1 MTAMTVDE
9 FVKKKVPPQFRE
21 IVAELRAL
29 MRKHAPQ
36 AEELIY
42 YGLPMYRLARPIA
55 WISPSKSGIT
65 MGFRAGRF
73 FDDRYGLL
81 KSASRHSKNVQMK
94 SMADINRAALRSY
107 IKQAVELD
115 TK

>member
-1 MTAMTVDE
+1 MTVDE
-9 FVKKKVPPQFRE
+9 FVKKKVPAQYRD
-21 IVAELRAL
+21 IVAELRTL
-29 MRKHAPQ
+29 MRKNAPQ

-42 YGLPMYRLARPIA
+42 YGLPMYKLDKPIA

-65 MGFRAGRF
+65 VGFREGKF
-73 FDDRYGLL
+73 FDDKYGLL
-81 KSASRHSKNVQMK
+81 KSASRHSKNVHMK
-94 SMADINRAALRSY
+94 SMAEVNRPALRSY

>member
-1 MTAMTVDE
+1 MTVDE

-21 IVAELRAL
+21 IMTELRAL
-29 MRKHAPQ
+29 MRKHAPK

-42 YGLPMYRLARPIA
+42 YGLPMYRLDRPIA
-55 WISPSKSGIT
+55 WISPNKSGIT
-65 MGFRAGRF
+65 MGFREGKF

-81 KSASRHSKNVQMK
+81 KSASRHSKNVHMK
-94 SMADINRAALRSY
+94 SLADVNRTALRNY
-107 IKQAVELD
+107 IKQAVALD

>member
-1 MTAMTVDE
+1 VTVDE
-9 FVKKKVPPQFRE
+9 FVKKKVPRQYHD
-21 IVAELRAL
+21 IVTELRAL

-42 YGLPMYRLARPIA
+42 YGLPMYRLDKPIA

-65 MGFRAGRF
+65 VGFREGKF
-73 FDDRYGLL
+73 FEDKYGLL
-81 KSASRHSKNVQMK
+81 KSASRHSKNVHMK
-94 SMADINRAALRSY
+94 SMADVNRAALRSY